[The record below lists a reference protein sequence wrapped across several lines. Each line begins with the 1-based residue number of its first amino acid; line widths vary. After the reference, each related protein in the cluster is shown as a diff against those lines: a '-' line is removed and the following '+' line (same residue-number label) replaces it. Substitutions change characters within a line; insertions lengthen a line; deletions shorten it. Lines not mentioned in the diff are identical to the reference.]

1 MSYITLYNLRMVK
14 KKFRFRR
21 IFIFTFPFHSKRTR
35 QKKWQSIR
43 ITHYKHVQFYTNEMI
58 KTMSQTWRKLLH
70 ATFFQ
75 NLRKKWKNHGIVLR
89 IGMPLVGWRGE
100 PHSWPKKLWRFLT
113 SLAGRFLTSLVKKMC
128 FLIDWKR
135 CYKWHYIFGKNIFCV
150 IWSWTEERR
159 IKNKWIK

>member
-100 PHSWPKKLWRFLT
+100 CTRDQKNYDVFSRA
-113 SLAGRFLTSLVKKMC
+113 SLADFWQALWKKCVFWLIENDVINDIIFLE
-128 FLIDWKR
+128 R
-135 CYKWHYIFGKNIFCV
+135 IFFVLFEVELKN
-150 IWSWTEERR
+150 EE
-159 IKNKWIK
+159 